1 MAKPCHEGLPRVWKG
16 ADAMEQVDS
25 VAAVRGVDR
34 FEARRAARAHAKDLA
49 RMEALRKAEED
60 GFCWFVIQVS
70 AGAEG
75 EACRLILQACNR
87 ELVRECFCPMFAT
100 QQKVKG
106 AWCDVVKPLLPGYV
120 IAVARDA
127 AVLKAKLGGVSRFTR
142 ILKMGEGFVPLTSE
156 ERGWF
161 CQLTVPGDRTVPMST
176 GVMKG
181 DCVRVVS
188 GPLVGHEAWI
198 TGINRHKSLAFIK
211 IDMFGREI
219 QTRIGLGIV
228 KRVENKPRRGKE
240 RLA

>member
-1 MAKPCHEGLPRVWKG
+1 
-16 ADAMEQVDS
+16 MEQVDTTT
-25 VAAVRGVDR
+25 AVREPDQ
-34 FEARRAARAHAKDLA
+34 FEVRRLARAHAKDLA
-49 RMEALRKAEED
+49 RMRTLEMDEE
-60 GFCWFVIQVS
+60 GGYCWFVIQVS
-70 AGAEG
+70 TGAER
-75 EACRLILQACNR
+75 EACKLILQACDR

-127 AVLKAKLGGVSRFTR
+127 VALKARLGGVSRFTR
-142 ILKMGEGFVPLTSE
+142 LLKMGEGFVPLTSE

-161 CQLTVPGDRTVPMST
+161 CQLTVPGDRTVPMSM
-176 GVMKG
+176 GVMEG
-181 DCVRVVS
+181 DRVRVMS

-219 QTRIGLGIV
+219 QTRIGLGV
-228 KRVENKPRRGKE
+228 LKGDHAGRN
-240 RLA
+240 